1 MSQNS
6 QKWVEMRGMTMIKIE
21 DAMSKESIVGYVPG
35 TIREA
40 LKTLAKHNVSGMPI
54 LKKDT
59 KKVVGVLTRS
69 DIFKNPDEE
78 QIALIMST
86 NPYTVMKDEDL
97 SSAAKLLYHH
107 RIHGLPVIDKRKN
120 LVGIISPTDILK
132 ALDDTYNDLV
142 DHYFTKNLV
151 PVYEETPITI
161 IMEIINVTSETALP
175 ILNKECE
182 LCGIVSEGDLF
193 KLSHIKES
201 VSQTNLGMGGDEDDW
216 TWEGIRDTIRLY
228 YSTTKVDLPPIS
240 VKEIMITNIIKA
252 YKNDPISEIAR
263 KMMKNKISHVP
274 VVSPENKLLGMVTD
288 IDLMACMFKSPK

>member
-1 MSQNS
+1 M
-6 QKWVEMRGMTMIKIE
+6 KIE
-21 DAMSKESIVGYVPG
+21 DAMSEELIAGYVPG

-40 LKTLAKHNVSGMPI
+40 LKILAKHNVSGMPI

-78 QIALIMST
+78 QIALIMSK
-86 NPYTVMKDEDL
+86 NPYTIMNDENL
-97 SSAAKLLYHH
+97 SAAAKLFYEH

-120 LVGIISPTDILK
+120 LVGIISPTDVLK
-132 ALDDTYNDLV
+132 ALDDKYNDIV
-142 DHYFTKNLV
+142 DNYFTKNLV
-151 PVYEETPITI
+151 PVYQETPITI
-161 IMEIINVTSETALP
+161 IMEIISVTSETALP

-182 LCGIVSEGDLF
+182 LAGIVSEGDLF

-201 VSQTNLGMGGDEDDW
+201 VSHTNLGMGGDEDDW

-228 YSTTKVDLPPIS
+228 YSTTKVDLPPVA
-240 VKEIMITNIIKA
+240 VKEIMITNVIKA

-263 KMMKNKISHVP
+263 KMIKNKISHVP
-274 VVSPENKLLGMVTD
+274 VVNPENKLLGMVTD
-288 IDLMACMFKSPK
+288 IDLMACMFKSSK

>member
-1 MSQNS
+1 MM
-6 QKWVEMRGMTMIKIE
+6 KVENT
-21 DAMSKESIVGYVPG
+21 MSKELIVGYVPG

-59 KKVVGVLTRS
+59 KKVAGVLTRS

-86 NPYTVMKDEDL
+86 KPYTVMKDENL
-97 SSAAKLLYHH
+97 STAAKLFYEH

-120 LVGIISPTDILK
+120 LIGIISPTDILTT
-132 ALDDTYNDLV
+132 LDDSYNDIV
-142 DHYFTKNLV
+142 DNYFTRNLV

-175 ILNKECE
+175 ILNRECM
-182 LCGIVSEGDLF
+182 LGGMVSEGDLF

-228 YSTTKVDLPPIS
+228 YSTTKVDLPSVP
-240 VKEIMITNIIKA
+240 VKEIMITNVIKA
-252 YKNDPISEIAR
+252 YKNDPISEIAH
-263 KMMKNKISHVP
+263 KMIKNKISHVP
-274 VVSPENKLLGMVTD
+274 VVNSENKLLGMVTD
-288 IDLMACMFKSPK
+288 IDLMACMFKSSK

>member
-1 MSQNS
+1 
-6 QKWVEMRGMTMIKIE
+6 MTKIE
-21 DAMSKESIVGYVPG
+21 DAMSNELIVGYVPG
-35 TIREA
+35 TIRDA

-69 DIFKNPDEE
+69 DIFKSPDEE
-78 QIALIMST
+78 QIALIMSSS
-86 NPYTVMKDEDL
+86 PFTVTKDEDV
-97 SSAAKLLYHH
+97 STAAKLLYEH

-120 LVGIISPTDILK
+120 LVGIISPTDILQTLSDK
-132 ALDDTYNDLV
+132 YRDIV
-142 DHYFTKNLV
+142 DNYFTKNLV
-151 PVYEETPITI
+151 PVYQETPITI

-182 LCGIVSEGDLF
+182 LSGIVSEGDLF

-228 YSTTKVDLPPIS
+228 YSTTKVDLPPVP
-240 VKEIMITNIIKA
+240 VKEIMITNVIKA
-252 YKNDPISEIAR
+252 YKNDPVTEISR
-263 KMMKNKISHVP
+263 KMVKNKISHVP
-274 VVSPENKLLGMVTD
+274 VVSPENRLLGMVTD
-288 IDLMACMFKSPK
+288 IDLMACMFKSSK